1 MLTPFTG
8 IRTFMKAPLTASE
21 RSRFTIVGAPTDMAV
36 TFRTGARMAP
46 AAIRE
51 ASLML
56 CDGDHPWYENDPVGQ
71 GMVWDMGDIDPV
83 VNNPRGTVESIKIM
97 LEDEYHRH
105 PIVLGGDH
113 GITLPAL
120 RAAHAEHG
128 QLSLVH
134 FDAHVDTW
142 ETEGGLGNHGTFL
155 REAIQEG
162 LVDPKRVVQ
171 IGIRSPM
178 PSALKQWGRDQGI
191 TVVDARTVHNQ
202 SNLNGFARAL
212 AYQLGR
218 AHSAR
223 EVSYPTYL
231 TFDIDCLD
239 PSVAPGTGTP
249 EPGGLFMHQVMEL
262 MDGLSGLNYI
272 GMDLVEVLPAHDNN
286 GITAIAA
293 ANIVWNHICQ
303 QAQKS

>member
-8 IRTFMKAPLTASE
+8 IRTFMKAPTAPTDT
-21 RSRFTIVGAPTDMAV
+21 SRFAIVGAPTDMAV
-36 TFRTGARMAP
+36 TFRSGARMGP

-56 CDGDHPWYENDPVGQ
+56 CDGEHPWYENDPIGA
-71 GMVWDMGDIDPV
+71 GLVWDAGDVNPEI
-83 VNNPRGTVESIKIM
+83 NNPTRTARQIEGVLSVHN
-97 LEDEYHRH
+97 Y

-113 GITLPAL
+113 SITLQAL
-120 RAAHAEHG
+120 RVARDKHG
-128 QLSLVH
+128 PVSLVH

-142 ETEGGLGNHGTFL
+142 EGDSNHGTFL

-162 LVDPKRVVQ
+162 LVDRAVQ

-178 PSALKQWGRDQGI
+178 PKELKQWGVDHNI
-191 TVVDARTVHNQ
+191 LTV
-202 SNLNGFARAL
+202 
-212 AYQLGR
+212 
-218 AHSAR
+218 SAR
-223 EVSYPTYL
+223 EVHKQSPAHMSSFGRSLAHHIKMGNDFKENIDRATYL

-262 MDGLSGLNYI
+262 MDGLKELNYV
-272 GMDLVEVLPAHDNN
+272 GMDLVEVLPAHDSN

-303 QAQKS
+303 QALKS

>member
-8 IRTFMKAPLTASE
+8 IRSFMKAPLAPTE

-36 TFRTGARMAP
+36 TFRTGARMGP

-71 GMVWDMGDIDPV
+71 GLVWDMGDIDPV
-83 VNNPRGTVESIKIM
+83 VNDPEGTRISITTM
-97 LEDEYHRH
+97 LEDAYLQH
-105 PIVLGGDH
+105 PVVLGGDH
-113 GITLPAL
+113 SITLACL
-120 RAAHAEHG
+120 RAAHAQHG
-128 QLSLVH
+128 KLNLVH

-142 ETEGGLGNHGTFL
+142 ETDNGVGNHGTFL
-155 REAIQEG
+155 REAIDEG
-162 LVDPKRVVQ
+162 LVNPQGTVQ

-178 PSALKQWGRDQGI
+178 PASLRQWGMRQGI
-191 TVVDARTVHNQ
+191 TAFTARSVHGHG
-202 SNLNGFARAL
+202 NLGSLGRAL
-212 AYQLGR
+212 AYQIQTINGPNPQNT
-218 AHSAR
+218 
-223 EVSYPTYL
+223 PTYL

-239 PSVAPGTGTP
+239 PCVAPGTGTP

-262 MDGLSGLNYI
+262 MDGLSGLNYV
-272 GMDLVEVLPAHDNN
+272 GMDLVEVLPAHDPT

-303 QAQKS
+303 QASKS